1 MLSKAWTWIILRLWS
16 SFYRRTDKLDKD
28 FIERIEKKKTQEEEK
43 GVIKENQKKSKL
55 KRRRKGNQKE
65 VLIQLVSFKQKKT

>member
-1 MLSKAWTWIILRLWS
+1 MLSKAWAWIILRLWS